1 MTPTKTVCNAI
12 AAILHE
18 INRKPVSPFMPLFTP
33 HDELTA
39 DLGLDELDIIEIVMT
54 VEEKLGISLDEQNI
68 GLTVGDLCALVEA
81 SVREKVV

>member
-1 MTPTKTVCNAI
+1 MTPTQTVCDAI
-12 AAILHE
+12 VEILHE
-18 INRKPVSPFMPLFTP
+18 INRNPVPLFTP

-81 SVREKVV
+81 AVREKVV

>member
-1 MTPTKTVCNAI
+1 MKPTQTVYNAI

-18 INRKPVSPFMPLFTP
+18 INRKPVSLFTLQ
-33 HDELTA
+33 DELTA

-68 GLTVGDLCALVEA
+68 GLTVGDLCALVETA
-81 SVREKVV
+81 VKDKEA

>member
-1 MTPTKTVCNAI
+1 MTPTKITCNTVDAL
-12 AAILHE
+12 LHSIRGE
-18 INRKPVSPFMPLFTP
+18 DGPVCTLS
-33 HDELTA
+33 DELTS

-81 SVREKVV
+81 AVKENAA